1 MTREEAEMLQKAYLE
16 IPNFGFMI
24 RRFPEFGK
32 YTKQFTIWYFYQ
44 KSIPANERI
53 IRFWEYLQ
61 IKDSPLTKALDEQ
74 V

>member
-16 IPNFGFMI
+16 IPDFGSMI

-32 YTKQFTIWYFYQ
+32 YTKQFIIWYFYQ